1 MKNLI
6 LIINILYG
14 TEVLEMLMDKRS
26 DYIFYVLLIK
36 NERK

>member
-14 TEVLEMLMDKRS
+14 MEVLEMLMDKRL
-26 DYIFYVLLIK
+26 DYIFYVLLIN
-36 NERK
+36 NEGK